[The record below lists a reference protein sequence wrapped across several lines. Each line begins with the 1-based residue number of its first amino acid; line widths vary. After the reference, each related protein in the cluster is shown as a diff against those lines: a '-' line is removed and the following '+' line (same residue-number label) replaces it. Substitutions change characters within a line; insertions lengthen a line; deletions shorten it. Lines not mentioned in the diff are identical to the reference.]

1 MRRRE
6 FIGLIG
12 GAAALPLKARAQ
24 QQAMPV
30 IGFLDTAS
38 PGPMG
43 PFLAMFRQ
51 GLLESGFVEGKNV
64 AIEYRWGE
72 NHNDRLS
79 ALAANLVERHVAVI
93 AAINL
98 APVLAAQAATKAI
111 PIVFG
116 IGGDPVA
123 LGLVTSFN
131 HPGGNLT
138 GITQQSIEAFAK
150 RLQLLHE
157 LIPAATSIAFL
168 TNPDNKRNVEVETA
182 AVNNMANRLGLRL
195 PILNA
200 SSPSELDAA
209 FATIAEQ
216 RVGALLV
223 SSDPFFVGQRDQL
236 VALAALHAVPASYFR
251 RDFAVAGGLMSYGSS
266 LTDGYRQV
274 GAYIGQI
281 LKGAK
286 PADLPVQQPTKF
298 EFVINQKAAKALG
311 LTIPPALVVLAD
323 EVIE

>member
-1 MRRRE
+1 MRRRA

-51 GLLESGFVEGKNV
+51 GLLESGFVEDKNV

-79 ALAANLVERHVAVI
+79 ALAADLVERHVAVI

-98 APVLAAQAATKAI
+98 APALAAQAATKNI

-138 GITQQSIEAFAK
+138 GITQQSIETFAK

-298 EFVINQKAAKALG
+298 ELVINQKAAKALG
-311 LTIPPALVVLAD
+311 LIIPPALVVLAD